1 VHISSSDLSD
11 FQSAKVVNY
20 AKGFIHEVSCYSNL
34 EDASKRDISVSRQ
47 LFAHRSIPEI
57 FVQQFKIDNPSGQ
70 DQYFT
75 ESRIG
80 ISNWASATTREKIVE
95 HSDGGQRYNV
105 ISGLVPIPSA
115 PVSSSSTD
123 QVLMVALVV
132 PKLDGSIRVKA
143 RMTHTQTYISA
154 ISYSKPMPAEM
165 AKHQREIVE
174 NEAVEVNDI

>member
-1 VHISSSDLSD
+1 MHIS
-11 FQSAKVVNY
+11 
-20 AKGFIHEVSCYSNL
+20 
-34 EDASKRDISVSRQ
+34 
-47 LFAHRSIPEI
+47 
-57 FVQQFKIDNPSGQ
+57 
-70 DQYFT
+70 YF
-75 ESRIG
+75 SPFFR
-80 ISNWASATTREKIVE
+80 VE